1 MGSNT
6 LEIIRSWEGGWNLIF
21 VRKFLGPEMYEA
33 VPNNEREAE
42 IRKNWDDFL
51 ENDLPRIDDTLKQER
66 WIWKPE
72 DNEILAQSED

>member
-1 MGSNT
+1 
-6 LEIIRSWEGGWNLIF
+6 
-21 VRKFLGPEMYEA
+21 MYEA